1 MDSNSFSHPK
11 RVAAPILILGLTLLK
26 MALPLLKMAV
36 TLFEMAVTGLTVAAA
51 GKESGR
57 RESVGSRLVAL
68 KAGGSRLFSTPALAA
83 AKVCAIATA
92 KSQSPS

>member
-1 MDSNSFSHPK
+1 MEFE
-11 RVAAPILILGLTLLK
+11 RVSAPLLILALPLLKMALPLLK

-36 TLFEMAVTGLTVAAA
+36 TVFLIAAVV
-51 GKESGR
+51 KESGR

-83 AKVCAIATA
+83 AKVCAIAAA
-92 KSQSPS
+92 KSRNPS